1 MFQIS
6 TMANFKQNFLD
17 FWSFFTRPRDNDEA
31 GPHVVQAHDSA
42 VSLTIFNFSHDNTPT
57 LMVFR
62 EISFWNEMFLCLIKT
77 EMFTFAES

>member
-42 VSLTIFNFSHDNTPT
+42 VSLTIF
-57 LMVFR
+57 
-62 EISFWNEMFLCLIKT
+62 
-77 EMFTFAES
+77 

>member
-17 FWSFFTRPRDNDEA
+17 FWSFITRPRDNDEA
-31 GPHVVQAHDSA
+31 GPHVVQAHDF
-42 VSLTIFNFSHDNTPT
+42 FNFSHDNTPT

-62 EISFWNEMFLCLIKT
+62 EISFWNEMFLCSLTT
-77 EMFTFAES
+77 EMFTVAVS